1 MTVVAIMG
9 SQHRAFFFLFPHF
22 VFYREQLAPG
32 LDGLMGLKRDSVR
45 GKDITGFSSCL
56 VRIMISE
63 RFPPPLIQEGQRC
76 LVVWL

>member
-45 GKDITGFSSCL
+45 GKDITGFSSL
-56 VRIMISE
+56 
-63 RFPPPLIQEGQRC
+63 
-76 LVVWL
+76 